1 MGSALST
8 GGGLT
13 ESQKKHAAV
22 MGISNSDMKQMLL
35 NKQKIETK
43 LVKQTP
49 TKSTITSPVVK
60 KKSVGKSR
68 SQRKRS

>member
-8 GGGLT
+8 RGGLT
-13 ESQKKHAAV
+13 ESQKKHAEV
-22 MGISNSDMKQMLL
+22 MGISNYDMMQMIL

-43 LVKQTP
+43 LVKQTL
-49 TKSTITSPVVK
+49 TNKTFTSPVVK

>member
-8 GGGLT
+8 RGGLT

-22 MGISNSDMKQMLL
+22 MGISNSDMMQMLL

-43 LVKQTP
+43 LVKQTL
-49 TKSTITSPVVK
+49 TNKTFTSPVVK
-60 KKSVGKSR
+60 KKSVKRSH